1 LKTVVGAWL
10 CLLALGRVKSKKEW
24 GRYALNV
31 LCFFLLTFSFAG
43 ALAYLPTYISP
54 AFVAL
59 ALALFLLGV
68 AVICERVYKKSR
80 IARFTYACT
89 LFYSGNAVKANG
101 YLDSGNLA
109 KKSGLPVC
117 FLSPDIFYA
126 LVGEAV
132 ALGARAEETL
142 CVATVNGEK
151 SYPLYKGEAE
161 IEGRKK
167 EVYFTVSVN
176 MVTREYN
183 VLLPYGVLRE
193 GDLEI

>member
-1 LKTVVGAWL
+1 L
-10 CLLALGRVKSKKEW
+10 CINRIISQVFKYIK
-24 GRYALNV
+24 
-31 LCFFLLTFSFAG
+31 CFFIKKCKKNFIFA
-43 ALAYLPTYISP
+43 YFEKKFFFI
-54 AFVAL
+54 
-59 ALALFLLGV
+59 
-68 AVICERVYKKSR
+68 YKKSR

-161 IEGRKK
+161 IEGRKN

-183 VLLPYGVLRE
+183 VLLPYGIL
-193 GDLEI
+193 